1 MMIQA
6 TRGRDTFSLRRRL
19 QRILGRDWQVA
30 WPFIAPVVALMVGF
44 IAWPLVEAVVISFTA
59 RTIRGEQ
66 YWVWFD
72 NYIRLWQDPFFW
84 MAVRTTI
91 IYTTACI
98 LLKFIFGL
106 TAALVI
112 QAQVRGRDVL
122 TGMILLPWII
132 PSVVQAL
139 TWKSIFDPL
148 FGSLNYILLQ
158 LGIISEG
165 ISWLGNPRLALPA
178 VIAAN
183 VWAGIPFFTVNILA
197 GLQSIPQ
204 ELYEAAEVDGASEWQ
219 RFRHISLPGI
229 RYVALVAVLLST
241 IWTFNSFEVI
251 FLLTGGGPAGMTRV
265 YSVLTYQYGM
275 IGLRFG
281 PAAAIALS
289 MTPVLA
295 FLILLLSGYMRR
307 DVSADLEETWQSRLL
322 SALGRVFGLI
332 LRIVLFPVQLVLNG
346 LEAAGKAARRAIA
359 RPAAAARRQAR
370 RRMWLIVRLLT
381 MAVLLL
387 LIYFPFY
394 WVVVTAFK
402 TELQIT
408 LRQNI
413 LWPAPWSMEQFNRL
427 FNEQPFFTWA
437 RNTTIVTTFS
447 TILSVAF
454 SALGAYALARLR
466 FRGAD
471 TLNAVLLVTYLIP
484 GALMF
489 IPLYQIL
496 TQLGL
501 INSLA
506 GLIAVYPTFMMPFST
521 WLLLGYYRSIPEDL
535 EHAAMVDGATRLGA
549 FLRVTLPLTKPA
561 LLAVALFAF
570 TSAWKEFLYAF
581 VFIRSDNLKTLTVGM
596 ATTIYGDIYPWGLL
610 MASALVISIPVVIL
624 YMSAQRFMVA
634 GLTAG
639 AIKGGG

>member
-1 MMIQA
+1 MSSTA
-6 TRGRDTFSLRRRL
+6 YPLPAVSRLRRL
-19 QRILGRDWQVA
+19 DRILGRDWQVA
-30 WPFIAPVVALMVGF
+30 FPFIAPVAILMVAF
-44 IAWPLVEAVVISFTA
+44 IAWPLVEAVFISFTA

-66 YWVWFD
+66 HWVWFD
-72 NYIRLWQDPFFW
+72 NYIRLWQDPFYW
-84 MAVRTTI
+84 QAVRITI
-91 IYTTACI
+91 IYTASCI
-98 LLKFIFGL
+98 ILKFIFGL
-106 TAALVI
+106 IAALVI
-112 QAQVRGRDVL
+112 NAQTRGRNIL
-122 TGMILLPWII
+122 TGLVLLPWII

-148 FGSLNYILLQ
+148 FGALNYILLQ

-178 VIAAN
+178 VILAN

-219 RFRHISLPGI
+219 RFRHITLPGI
-229 RYVALVAVLLST
+229 RFVVLVAVLLST

-251 FLLTGGGPAGMTRV
+251 FLLTGGGPAGLTRV

-281 PAAAIALS
+281 PAAAIALT
-289 MTPVLA
+289 MTPVLG

-307 DVSADLEETWQSRLL
+307 DVSADLEDTWQSRLL
-322 SALGRVFGLI
+322 SFLGRVIGLI
-332 LRIVLFPVQLVLNG
+332 LGIIMWPLRLIGRSLAALLKQLRG
-346 LEAAGKAARRAIA
+346 GKRPRA
-359 RPAAAARRQAR
+359 PQQATQR
-370 RRMWLIVRLLT
+370 RLLLLVRVLT
-381 MAVLLL
+381 MIGLLF

-394 WVVVTAFK
+394 WIIVTAFK
-402 TELQIT
+402 TETQIT

-413 LWPAPWSMEQFNRL
+413 LWPAPWSVEQFRKL
-427 FNEQPFFTWA
+427 FFEQPFFTWV
-437 RNTTIVTTFS
+437 RNTIIVTVFS
-447 TILSVAF
+447 TTVSVAL

-471 TLNAVLLVTYLIP
+471 TLNAVLLITYLIP

-496 TQLGL
+496 TNLGL

-506 GLIAVYPTFMMPFST
+506 GLIVVYPTFMMPFST

-535 EHAAMVDGATRLGA
+535 EHAAMVDGATRLQA
-549 FLRVTLPLTKPA
+549 FLKVTLPLTKPA

-610 MASALVISIPVVIL
+610 MAAALVISIPVVVI
-624 YMSAQRFMVA
+624 YISAQRFMVA
-634 GLTAG
+634 GLTPG
-639 AIKGGG
+639 AIIGG

>member
-1 MMIQA
+1 MSSIA
-6 TRGRDTFSLRRRL
+6 TSVQPVPKRRTL
-19 QRILGRDWQVA
+19 DQFLGRDWRVA
-30 WPFIAPVVALMVGF
+30 LPFILPTIILMVLF
-44 IAWPLVEAVVISFTA
+44 IAWPLIEAIVISFTA
-59 RTIRGEQ
+59 RTIKGEQ
-66 YWVWFD
+66 YFVGFD
-72 NYIRLWQDPFFW
+72 NYIRLWKDPFYW
-84 MAVRTTI
+84 QAVRTTF
-91 IYTTACI
+91 IYTGFSI
-98 LLKFIFGL
+98 LFKFIFGL
-106 TAALVI
+106 IAALVI
-112 QAQVRGRDVL
+112 NSQVRGRNIL
-122 TGMILLPWII
+122 TGLILLPWII

-148 FGSLNYILLQ
+148 FGALNYILLE
-158 LGIISEG
+158 LGIIDQG
-165 ISWLGNPRLALPA
+165 ISWLGNPNLALPA
-178 VIAAN
+178 VILAN

-219 RFRHISLPGI
+219 RFRHITMPGI
-229 RYVALVAVLLST
+229 RFVVLVAVLLST

-251 FLLTGGGPAGMTRV
+251 FLLTGGGPAGTTRV

-281 PAAAIALS
+281 PAAAIALT
-289 MTPVLA
+289 MTPILA

-307 DVSADLEETWQSRLL
+307 DVGTDVEDTWQTRFLSFIGKIFGVIITIVLLPFRLIVNGITAL
-322 SALGRVFGLI
+322 ITWVRNALGLKRGQSDDTT
-332 LRIVLFPVQLVLNG
+332 RRRVLN
-346 LEAAGKAARRAIA
+346 LVRIA
-359 RPAAAARRQAR
+359 
-370 RRMWLIVRLLT
+370 T
-381 MAVLLL
+381 MILLL
-387 LIYFPFY
+387 ILIYFPFY
-394 WVVVTAFK
+394 WIIVTAFK
-402 TELQIT
+402 TEAQIT
-408 LRQNI
+408 LRENI
-413 LWPAPWSMEQFNRL
+413 LWPTPWSLEQFHRL
-427 FNEQPFFTWA
+427 FFEEEFFTWA
-437 RNTTIVTTFS
+437 RNTIIVTIFS
-447 TILSVAF
+447 TTVSVAF

-496 TQLGL
+496 SELGL
-501 INSLA
+501 INKLS

-521 WLLLGYYRSIPEDL
+521 WLLLGYYRSIPEEL
-535 EHAAMVDGATRLGA
+535 EHAAMVDGATRLQA
-549 FLRVTLPLTKPA
+549 FLKVTLPLTKPA

-570 TSAWKEFLYAF
+570 TAAWKEFLYAF

-596 ATTIYGDIYPWGLL
+596 STTIYGDIYPWGLL

-639 AIKGGG
+639 AIKGG

>member
-1 MMIQA
+1 MTSITYPLPQVS
-6 TRGRDTFSLRRRL
+6 RWRRL
-19 QRILGRDWQVA
+19 DRILGRDWQVA
-30 WPFIAPVVALMVGF
+30 LPFIAPVVILMVAF
-44 IAWPLVEAVVISFTA
+44 IAWPLVEAVLISFTA

-66 YWVWFD
+66 QWVWFD
-72 NYIRLWQDPFFW
+72 NYIRLWQDPFYW
-84 MAVRTTI
+84 QSVRTTI
-91 IYTTACI
+91 VFTTSCI
-98 LLKFIFGL
+98 ILKFIFGL
-106 TAALVI
+106 IAALVI
-112 QAQVRGRDVL
+112 NAQVRGRNIL
-122 TGMILLPWII
+122 TGLVLLPWII

-148 FGSLNYILLQ
+148 FGALNYILLQ

-178 VIAAN
+178 VILAN

-219 RFRHISLPGI
+219 RFRHITLPGI
-229 RYVALVAVLLST
+229 RFVALVAVLLST

-251 FLLTGGGPAGMTRV
+251 FLLTGGGPAGTTRV

-281 PAAAIALS
+281 PAAAIALT
-289 MTPVLA
+289 MTPVLG

-307 DVSADLEETWQSRLL
+307 DVSTDVEETWQTKLL
-322 SALGRVFGLI
+322 NFLGRIIGF
-332 LRIVLFPVQLVLNG
+332 VLGLVLWPLRLIANG
-346 LEAAGKAARRAIA
+346 LNTAIRAA
-359 RPAAAARRQAR
+359 RPAGPARTSAR
-370 RRMWLIVRLLT
+370 RRTLTLVRAVT
-381 MAVLLL
+381 MIVLLV

-394 WVVVTAFK
+394 WIIITAFK

-408 LRQNI
+408 MRQNI
-413 LWPAPWSMEQFNRL
+413 LWPAPWSLEQFHKL
-427 FNEQPFFTWA
+427 FFEQPFFLWA
-437 RNTTIVTTFS
+437 RNTIIVTIFS
-447 TILSVAF
+447 TALSVSL

-471 TLNAVLLVTYLIP
+471 TLNAVLLITYLIP

-496 TQLGL
+496 TNLGL
-501 INSLA
+501 INSLV

-535 EHAAMVDGATRLGA
+535 EHAAMVDGATRLQA
-549 FLRVTLPLTKPA
+549 FLKVTLPLTKPA

-610 MASALVISIPVVIL
+610 MASALVISIPVVII
-624 YMSAQRFMVA
+624 YMSAQKFMVA

-639 AIKGGG
+639 AIKGG

>member
-1 MMIQA
+1 MSSTTAPPAPIPIA
-6 TRGRDTFSLRRRL
+6 RRL
-19 QRILGRDWQVA
+19 DRILGRDWQVA
-30 WPFIAPVVALMVGF
+30 LPFVAPIVILMVAF
-44 IAWPLVEAVVISFTA
+44 IAWPLVEAVFISFTA
-59 RTIRGEQ
+59 RSIRGEQ

-72 NYIRLWQDPFFW
+72 NYIRLWQDPFYW
-84 MAVRTTI
+84 QAVRTTI

-98 LLKFIFGL
+98 ILKFIFGL
-106 TAALVI
+106 IAALVI
-112 QAQVRGRDVL
+112 NAQARGRNIL
-122 TGMILLPWII
+122 TGLVLLPWII

-148 FGSLNYILLQ
+148 FGALNYILLQ
-158 LGIISEG
+158 LGIISEA
-165 ISWLGNPRLALPA
+165 ISWLGDPKLALPA
-178 VIAAN
+178 VILAN

-197 GLQSIPQ
+197 GLQSVPQ

-219 RFRHISLPGI
+219 RFQHITLPGI
-229 RYVALVAVLLST
+229 RFVVLVAVLLST

-251 FLLTGGGPAGMTRV
+251 FLLTGGGPAGLTRV

-281 PAAAIALS
+281 PAAAIALT
-289 MTPVLA
+289 MTPVLG

-307 DVSADLEETWQSRLL
+307 DVSTDLEETWQTRLL
-322 SALGRVFGLI
+322 SFLGRVIGFALSIILLPLRLIVTGLS
-332 LRIVLFPVQLVLNG
+332 
-346 LEAAGKAARRAIA
+346 AAGQAARRTIGGTS
-359 RPAAAARRQAR
+359 RSTHHTAR
-370 RRMWLIVRLLT
+370 RRALILLRVVT
-381 MAVLLL
+381 MITLLF

-394 WVVVTAFK
+394 WIIVTAFK

-413 LWPAPWSMEQFNRL
+413 LWPAPWSLEQFHKL
-427 FNEQPFFTWA
+427 FFEQPFFTWA
-437 RNTTIVTTFS
+437 RNTIIVTIFS
-447 TILSVAF
+447 TTMSVAL

-471 TLNAVLLVTYLIP
+471 TLNAVLLITYLIP

-496 TQLGL
+496 TNLGL

-535 EHAAMVDGATRLGA
+535 EHAAMVDGATRLQA
-549 FLRVTLPLTKPA
+549 FLKVTLPLTKPA

-610 MASALVISIPVVIL
+610 MAAALVISIPVVII
-624 YMSAQRFMVA
+624 YMSAQKFMVA

-639 AIKGGG
+639 AIKGG

>member
-1 MMIQA
+1 MSSIA
-6 TRGRDTFSLRRRL
+6 TSVQPVAKRRTL
-19 QRILGRDWQVA
+19 DQILGRDWRVA
-30 WPFIAPVVALMVGF
+30 LPFILPTVTLMVLF
-44 IAWPLVEAVVISFTA
+44 IAWPLIEAVTISFTA
-59 RTIRGEQ
+59 RTIKGEQ
-66 YWVWFD
+66 YFVGLD
-72 NYIRLWQDPFFW
+72 NYIRLWKDPFYW
-84 MAVRTTI
+84 QAVRTTFV
-91 IYTTACI
+91 YTGFSI
-98 LLKFIFGL
+98 LFKFIFGL
-106 TAALVI
+106 IAALVI
-112 QAQVRGRDVL
+112 NSQVRGRNIL
-122 TGMILLPWII
+122 TGLILLPWII

-148 FGSLNYILLQ
+148 FGALNYILLQ

-165 ISWLGNPRLALPA
+165 ISWLGDPKLALPA
-178 VIAAN
+178 VILAN

-219 RFRHISLPGI
+219 QFRHITLPGI
-229 RYVALVAVLLST
+229 RFVVLVAVLLST

-251 FLLTGGGPAGMTRV
+251 FLLTGGGPAGTTRV

-281 PAAAIALS
+281 PAAAIALT
-289 MTPVLA
+289 MTPILA

-307 DVSADLEETWQSRLL
+307 DVGTDVEDTWQTRFLGFIGKIFGVIITIVLLPFRLIVNGITAL
-322 SALGRVFGLI
+322 ITWARNALG
-332 LRIVLFPVQLVLNG
+332 LRRGQSDETTRRRVLN
-346 LEAAGKAARRAIA
+346 LVRIA
-359 RPAAAARRQAR
+359 
-370 RRMWLIVRLLT
+370 T
-381 MAVLLL
+381 MILLL
-387 LIYFPFY
+387 ILIYFPFY
-394 WVVVTAFK
+394 WIIITAFK
-402 TELQIT
+402 TEAQIT
-408 LRQNI
+408 LRENI
-413 LWPAPWSMEQFNRL
+413 LWPTPWSLEQFHRL
-427 FNEQPFFTWA
+427 FFEEEFFTWA
-437 RNTTIVTTFS
+437 RNTIIVTIFS
-447 TILSVAF
+447 TTVSVAF

-496 TQLGL
+496 SELGL
-501 INSLA
+501 INKLS
-506 GLIAVYPTFMMPFST
+506 GLIAVYPTFMMPFAT
-521 WLLLGYYRSIPEDL
+521 WLLLGYYRSIPEEL
-535 EHAAMVDGATRLGA
+535 EHAAMVDGATRLQA
-549 FLRVTLPLTKPA
+549 FLKVTLPLTKPA

-570 TSAWKEFLYAF
+570 TAAWKEFLYAF

-610 MASALVISIPVVIL
+610 MAAALVISIPVVIL

-639 AIKGGG
+639 AIKGG

>member
-1 MMIQA
+1 MSSTA
-6 TRGRDTFSLRRRL
+6 YPLSAGSRLRRL
-19 QRILGRDWQVA
+19 DRILGRDWQVA
-30 WPFIAPVVALMVGF
+30 LPFIAPVAILMVAF
-44 IAWPLVEAVVISFTA
+44 IAWPLVEAVLISFTA

-66 YWVWFD
+66 QWVWFD
-72 NYIRLWQDPFFW
+72 NYIRLWQDPFYW
-84 MAVRTTI
+84 QAVRITI
-91 IYTTACI
+91 VYTASCI
-98 LLKFIFGL
+98 ILKFIFGL
-106 TAALVI
+106 IAALVI
-112 QAQVRGRDVL
+112 NAQTRGRNIL
-122 TGMILLPWII
+122 TGLVLLPWII

-148 FGSLNYILLQ
+148 FGALNYILLQ

-178 VIAAN
+178 VILAN

-219 RFRHISLPGI
+219 RFRHITLPGI
-229 RYVALVAVLLST
+229 RFVVLVAVLLST

-251 FLLTGGGPAGMTRV
+251 FLLTGGGPAGLTRV

-281 PAAAIALS
+281 PAAAIALT
-289 MTPVLA
+289 MTPVLG

-307 DVSADLEETWQSRLL
+307 DISADLEDTWQTRLL
-322 SALGRVFGLI
+322 SFLGRAIGLI
-332 LRIVLFPVQLVLNG
+332 LGIVIWPLRLLGRG
-346 LEAAGKAARRAIA
+346 L
-359 RPAAAARRQAR
+359 AAALKRMRSAGRKRLRTPQQTTRQ
-370 RRMWLIVRLLT
+370 RMLLLVRLLT
-381 MAVLLL
+381 MVVLLF

-394 WVVVTAFK
+394 WIIITAFK
-402 TELQIT
+402 TETQIT

-413 LWPAPWSMEQFNRL
+413 LWPTPWSVEQFRKL
-427 FNEQPFFTWA
+427 FFEQPFFTWV
-437 RNTTIVTTFS
+437 RNTIIVTVFS
-447 TILSVAF
+447 TTVSVAL

-471 TLNAVLLVTYLIP
+471 TLNAVLLITYLIP

-496 TQLGL
+496 TNLGL

-535 EHAAMVDGATRLGA
+535 EHAAMVDGATRLQA
-549 FLRVTLPLTKPA
+549 FLKVTLPLTKPA

-610 MASALVISIPVVIL
+610 MAAALVISIPVVII

-639 AIKGGG
+639 AIKGG

>member
-1 MMIQA
+1 MSSTA
-6 TRGRDTFSLRRRL
+6 YPLPAVSRLRRL
-19 QRILGRDWQVA
+19 DRILGRDWQVA
-30 WPFIAPVVALMVGF
+30 FPFIAPVAILMVAF
-44 IAWPLVEAVVISFTA
+44 IAWPLVEAVFISFTA

-66 YWVWFD
+66 HWVWFD
-72 NYIRLWQDPFFW
+72 NYIRLWQDPFYW
-84 MAVRTTI
+84 QAVRITI
-91 IYTTACI
+91 IYTASCI
-98 LLKFIFGL
+98 ILKFIFGL
-106 TAALVI
+106 IAALVI
-112 QAQVRGRDVL
+112 NAQTRGRNIL
-122 TGMILLPWII
+122 TGLVLLPWII

-148 FGSLNYILLQ
+148 FGALNYILLQ

-178 VIAAN
+178 VILAN

-219 RFRHISLPGI
+219 RFRHITLPGI
-229 RYVALVAVLLST
+229 RFVVLVAVLLST

-251 FLLTGGGPAGMTRV
+251 FLLTGGGPAGLTRV

-281 PAAAIALS
+281 PAAAIALT
-289 MTPVLA
+289 MTPVLG

-307 DVSADLEETWQSRLL
+307 DVSADLEDTWQSRLL
-322 SALGRVFGLI
+322 SFLGRVIGLI
-332 LRIVLFPVQLVLNG
+332 LGIIMWPLRLIGRSLAALLKQLRG
-346 LEAAGKAARRAIA
+346 GKRPRA
-359 RPAAAARRQAR
+359 PQQATQR
-370 RRMWLIVRLLT
+370 RLLLLVRVLT
-381 MAVLLL
+381 MIGLLF

-394 WVVVTAFK
+394 WIIVTAFK
-402 TELQIT
+402 TETQIT

-413 LWPAPWSMEQFNRL
+413 LWPAPWSVEQFRKL
-427 FNEQPFFTWA
+427 FFEQPFFTWV
-437 RNTTIVTTFS
+437 RNTIIVTVFS
-447 TILSVAF
+447 TTVSVAL

-471 TLNAVLLVTYLIP
+471 TLNAVLLITYLIP

-496 TQLGL
+496 TNLGL

-506 GLIAVYPTFMMPFST
+506 GLIVVYPTFMMPFST

-535 EHAAMVDGATRLGA
+535 EHAAMVDGATRLQA
-549 FLRVTLPLTKPA
+549 FLKVTLPLTKPA

-610 MASALVISIPVVIL
+610 MAAALVISIPVVVI

-639 AIKGGG
+639 AIKGG

>member
-1 MMIQA
+1 MSSIA
-6 TRGRDTFSLRRRL
+6 YPRSAASRLRRL
-19 QRILGRDWQVA
+19 DRILGRDWQVA
-30 WPFIAPVVALMVGF
+30 FPFIAPVAILMIAF
-44 IAWPLVEAVVISFTA
+44 IAWPLVEAVLISFTA

-66 YWVWFD
+66 QWVWFD
-72 NYIRLWQDPFFW
+72 NYIRLWQDPFYW
-84 MAVRTTI
+84 QAVRITI
-91 IYTTACI
+91 VYTASCI
-98 LLKFIFGL
+98 ILKFIFGL
-106 TAALVI
+106 IAALVI
-112 QAQVRGRDVL
+112 NAQTRGRNIL
-122 TGMILLPWII
+122 TGLVLLPWII

-148 FGSLNYILLQ
+148 FGALNYILLQ

-178 VIAAN
+178 VILAN

-219 RFRHISLPGI
+219 RFRHITLPGI
-229 RYVALVAVLLST
+229 RFVVLVAVLLST

-251 FLLTGGGPAGMTRV
+251 FLLTGGGPAGLTRV

-281 PAAAIALS
+281 PAAAIALT
-289 MTPVLA
+289 MTPVLG

-307 DVSADLEETWQSRLL
+307 DISADLEDTWQSRLL
-322 SALGRVFGLI
+322 SFLGRVIGLI
-332 LRIVLFPVQLVLNG
+332 LGLVAWPLRLIGRG
-346 LEAAGKAARRAIA
+346 LAVALKRARGAGKRTAA
-359 RPAAAARRQAR
+359 PQQTAR
-370 RRMWLIVRLLT
+370 RR
-381 MAVLLL
+381 VLLL
-387 LIYFPFY
+387 VRVLTMVVLLFLIYFPFY
-394 WVVVTAFK
+394 WIIVTAFK
-402 TELQIT
+402 TEAQIT

-413 LWPAPWSMEQFNRL
+413 LWPAPWSLEQFRKL
-427 FNEQPFFTWA
+427 FFEQPFFTWV
-437 RNTTIVTTFS
+437 RNTIIVTLFS
-447 TILSVAF
+447 TSVSVAL

-471 TLNAVLLVTYLIP
+471 TLNAVLLITYLIP

-496 TQLGL
+496 TNLGL

-535 EHAAMVDGATRLGA
+535 EHAAMVDGATRLQA
-549 FLRVTLPLTKPA
+549 FLKVTLPLTKPA

-610 MASALVISIPVVIL
+610 MAAALVISIPVVVI

-639 AIKGGG
+639 AIKGG